1 MLFFFL
7 YIYIHTYILIT
18 ARVYTLRLA
27 SFLFAHVTEPRNHRH
42 RHQTSFHLANRK
54 VGAAFYT
61 RALLSLGSECKGF
74 RKAGAKWAVLRPFF
88 LFSYTHIHTYVHKN
102 IHMSTYIHTYVCA
115 CGQTLSLIDLCMQMH
130 YEEKSKSSRTRIRGF
145 KKTTRRAAAQHED
158 CIGFFIFSTEDFCYI
173 YPEFN

>member
-1 MLFFFL
+1 MWQSPETIVIDIRRRFTWPTEKWALHFTLERFCHSGQSAKGFGKQGRNGRFCALFFFL
-7 YIYIHTYILIT
+7 ATHIYIHMYIKIYIWVCTYL
-18 ARVYTLRLA
+18 
-27 SFLFAHVTEPRNHRH
+27 
-42 RHQTSFHLANRK
+42 
-54 VGAAFYT
+54 
-61 RALLSLGSECKGF
+61 
-74 RKAGAKWAVLRPFF
+74 
-88 LFSYTHIHTYVHKN
+88 
-102 IHMSTYIHTYVCA
+102 HTYVCA